1 MTDSKYGKFLTVLL
15 VIVAIGVIILLCFL
29 GYDVISKY
37 NTDQEV
43 SEALDKFNQSLNE
56 TAQNTENTENT
67 ENVQIPT
74 IDTNMQVPV
83 TNTEQ
88 PTTTEPT
95 EQHVTYKGFN
105 VEGRIEIPA
114 IDADYPVLERATPD
128 SIEAAVAILYGP
140 GLNQVGNTTIVGHN
154 YRNGSFFGNNDK
166 LELGD
171 KIYITDNSGTK
182 ITYNIYNIYETTAED
197 SDFITRETN
206 GKREISLSTCTDNSQ
221 ARLIIWAIEE

>member
-88 PTTTEPT
+88 TTTTEPT